1 VYNIYIIKKRLFLIK
16 EEKTFKFKLIT
27 YFNII
32 KHLLILTLITNLK
45 RLALI
50 IIKTL

>member
-1 VYNIYIIKKRLFLIK
+1 MHIIKKRLSLVK
-16 EEKTFKFKLIT
+16 EKKTFKFKPTT
-27 YFNII
+27 YSNII

-45 RLALI
+45 HLVLI